1 MLVGKKYYLRFYIV
15 LSKMGL
21 IDSMKSRKK
30 INIFKIS
37 WDFNIT
43 LSEKLNY
50 KRFNK
55 NFEKILFGIFPLAL
69 ILQCFIMYI
78 YRAD

>member
-1 MLVGKKYYLRFYIV
+1 MYKRQEQLIGQEFTISDLLVLVGKKYYLRFYIV

-43 LSEKLNY
+43 SVSYTHLTLPTKL
-50 KRFNK
+50 
-55 NFEKILFGIFPLAL
+55 EV
-69 ILQCFIMYI
+69 
-78 YRAD
+78 